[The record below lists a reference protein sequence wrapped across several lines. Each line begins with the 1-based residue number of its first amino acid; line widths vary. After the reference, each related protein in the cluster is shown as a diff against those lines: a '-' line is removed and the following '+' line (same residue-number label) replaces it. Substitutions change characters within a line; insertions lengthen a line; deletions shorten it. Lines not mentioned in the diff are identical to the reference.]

1 MTFWQFAFKNVS
13 RNSKAY
19 FAHFVSSA
27 FSIMVFFSFTVYTYH
42 PRLQSVQSFQERDP
56 LMNLASTAQF
66 VIVMFSF
73 FFLLYS
79 VGTFLN
85 VRKQQFGVLTILGI
99 SQRQLK
105 KLLFTENMII
115 GILSIFIGIQGGL
128 VFSNFFLLVTSKLTG
143 AKGLFLYWPTEA
155 IIVTTKAIIV
165 TTVTFIILFLI
176 VSTFTP
182 MFIRTRKTTQLIK
195 ATKKGKKEKKPSILI
210 SIFALTCLGLCYY
223 IAGYPQGY
231 VTEENVQN
239 GSVVF
244 IMLSIL
250 PLVVVGTY
258 LFFSQTFLLFIYILK
273 KRRKFYL
280 KQINMLWISDL
291 VARTR
296 SNINVLFIVSMLSA
310 LAFTIIIGLFAVN
323 NNTKA
328 SVLERYPIPFTYTSE
343 GDNTFEQKHI
353 TTIETELTNANFQY
367 KKYKFTVLKDTAL
380 KESISIMKM
389 SDYNALAKQLNRPE
403 ITLDSTQ
410 VYSISRYSPELLN
423 LVSNPFAKQH
433 TITLGSNKK
442 EFHIKG
448 FINKGIEPSFALP
461 YLIVMQDNVIE
472 NMIPHI
478 ETITVYNYFVENWE
492 NAIVPTKNILK
503 SLDHDA
509 NNLYEAHKDEEDFI
523 KPFYIHTATDELIYG
538 KGNAIAQ
545 FFIWAFLGFI
555 FFIGAAS
562 VLYFRMYND
571 LTTERQKYI
580 TITKL
585 GLTESEMF
593 RSATI
598 QLGILFFVPYIVAGI
613 HTIFAIQ
620 FLQAMFSFSL
630 RKELL
635 IVLTLFGIIEIIFFF
650 LIRSLY
656 INKLSQHVKI

>member
-19 FAHFVSSA
+19 FAYFVSSA
-27 FSIMVFFSFTVYTYH
+27 FSIMVFFSFTVYAYH

-56 LMNLASTAQF
+56 LMNLASTAQL

-79 VGTFLN
+79 IGTFLN
-85 VRKQQFGVLTILGI
+85 VRKQQFGILTILGI

-105 KLLFTENMII
+105 RLLFTENMII

-128 VFSNFFLLVTSKLTG
+128 VFSNFFLLVTSKLTS
-143 AKGLFLYWPTEA
+143 AKGLYLYWPTE
-155 IIVTTKAIIV
+155 AIIV

-182 MFIRTRKTTQLIK
+182 MFIRTRKTAHLIK
-195 ATKKGKKEKKPSILI
+195 GNKKMPAEKRPSILI
-210 SIFALTCLGLCYY
+210 SLFALICLGLCYY

-231 VTEENVQN
+231 VTEKNVQN
-239 GSVVF
+239 GSVFF

-250 PLVVVGTY
+250 PLVIVGTY

-291 VARTR
+291 VSRTR

-310 LAFTIIIGLFAVN
+310 LAFTIIIGLFAAN

-328 SVLERYPIPFTYTSE
+328 SVLERYPVPFTYTSE
-343 GDNTFEQKHI
+343 GDNSLEQKHI
-353 TTIETELTNANFQY
+353 STIETELTTNNFLY
-367 KKYKFTVLKDTAL
+367 KKYKFTVLKDTAS
-380 KESISIMKM
+380 KEDIMLMKV
-389 SDYNALAKQLNRPE
+389 SDYNAIAKQLKRPE
-403 ITLDSTQ
+403 ITIDSTE
-410 VYSISRYSPELLN
+410 VYIISRHSPELLD
-423 LVSNPFAKQH
+423 LVSNPFAKQN

-448 FINKGIEPSFALP
+448 FINKGIEPSFAFPHLA
-461 YLIVMQDNVIE
+461 VVQDYVFD

-478 ETITVYNYFVENWE
+478 ETTVIYNYFVENWE
-492 NAIVPTKNILK
+492 NAIVPTKNMLRVI
-503 SLDHDA
+503 SGDA
-509 NNLYEAHKDEEDFI
+509 REFYEKHTEE
-523 KPFYIHTATDELIYG
+523 KAQVPFFIHTATDELIYG
-538 KGNAIAQ
+538 KGNAVAQ

-598 QLGILFFVPYIVAGI
+598 QLGILFFVPYIVAGV
-613 HTIFAIQ
+613 HTLFAVK
-620 FLQAMFSFSL
+620 FLQSMFSFSL
-630 RKELL
+630 LKETC
-635 IVLTLFGIIEIIFFF
+635 IVLTFFGIIEIIFFF

-656 INKLSQHVKI
+656 INKLSQHIKI

>member
-19 FAHFVSSA
+19 FAYFVSSA
-27 FSIMVFFSFTVYTYH
+27 FSIMVFFSFTVYAFH
-42 PRLQSVQSFQERDP
+42 PRLQSVQGFQERDP
-56 LMNLASTAQF
+56 LMNSASTAQF
-66 VIVMFSF
+66 IIVLFSF

-79 VGTFLN
+79 VGSFLN
-85 VRKQQFGVLTILGI
+85 VRKQQFGILTILGI

-105 KLLFTENMII
+105 RLLFTENMMI

-143 AKGLFLYWPTEA
+143 AKGLYLYWPTE
-155 IIVTTKAIIV
+155 AIIV

-182 MFIRTRKTTQLIK
+182 MFIRTRKTAKLIK
-195 ATKKGKKEKKPSILI
+195 GNKKMKAEKRPSILI
-210 SIFALTCLGLCYY
+210 SLFALICLGLCYY

-231 VTEENVQN
+231 VTDKNAQN
-239 GSVVF
+239 GSVFF
-244 IMLSIL
+244 IILSIL

-291 VARTR
+291 VSRTR

-310 LAFTIIIGLFAVN
+310 LAFTIIIGLFAAN
-323 NNTKA
+323 NNTTA
-328 SVLERYPIPFTYTSE
+328 SVLERYPVPFTYTSE
-343 GDNTFEQKHI
+343 GDNSLEQKHI
-353 TTIETELTNANFQY
+353 TTIETELTNNNFQY
-367 KKYKFTVLKDTAL
+367 RKYKFTVVKDTAS
-380 KESISIMKM
+380 KEDIMLMKM
-389 SDYNALAKQLNRPE
+389 SDYNAIAKQLKRPE

-410 VYSISRYSPELLN
+410 VYIISRHSPELLN
-423 LVSNPFAKQH
+423 LVSNPFAKH
-433 TITLGSNKK
+433 NTITLGSNKK

-448 FINKGIEPSFALP
+448 FINKGIEPSFAFPHLA
-461 YLIVMQDNVIE
+461 VVQDYVFD

-478 ETITVYNYFVENWE
+478 ETTVIYNYFVENWE
-492 NAIVPTKNILK
+492 NAIVPTKNMLRVI
-503 SLDHDA
+503 SGDA
-509 NNLYEAHKDEEDFI
+509 RKFYEKHTEENAQVPFFI
-523 KPFYIHTATDELIYG
+523 YTATDELIYG
-538 KGNAIAQ
+538 KGNAVAQ

-613 HTIFAIQ
+613 HTIFAIK
-620 FLQAMFSFSL
+620 FLQSMFSFSL
-630 RKELL
+630 LKETL

-656 INKLSQHVKI
+656 INKLSQHIKI

>member
-1 MTFWQFAFKNVS
+1 MTFWQFAFRNVS

-19 FAHFVSSA
+19 FAYFVSSA
-27 FSIMVFFSFTVYTYH
+27 FSIMVFFSFTVYAYH
-42 PRLQSVQSFQERDP
+42 PRLQSGQSFQERDP
-56 LMNLASTAQF
+56 LMNLASTAQL

-79 VGTFLN
+79 IGTFLN
-85 VRKQQFGVLTILGI
+85 VRKQQFGILTILGI

-105 KLLFTENMII
+105 RLLFTENMII

-128 VFSNFFLLVTSKLTG
+128 VFSNFFLLVTSKLTS
-143 AKGLFLYWPTEA
+143 AKGLYLYWPTE
-155 IIVTTKAIIV
+155 AIIV

-182 MFIRTRKTTQLIK
+182 MFIRTRKTAHLI
-195 ATKKGKKEKKPSILI
+195 KGKKKMPAEKRPSILI
-210 SIFALTCLGLCYY
+210 SLFALICLGLCYY
-223 IAGYPQGY
+223 IAGYPRGY
-231 VTEENVQN
+231 VTEKNVQN
-239 GSVVF
+239 GSVFF

-258 LFFSQTFLLFIYILK
+258 FFFSQTFLLFIYILK

-310 LAFTIIIGLFAVN
+310 LAFTIIIGLFAAN

-328 SVLERYPIPFTYTSE
+328 SVLERYPVPFTYTSE
-343 GDNTFEQKHI
+343 GDNSLEQKHI
-353 TTIETELTNANFQY
+353 TTIETELTNSNFQY
-367 KKYKFTVLKDTAL
+367 RKYKFTVLKDTAS
-380 KESISIMKM
+380 KEDIMLMKM
-389 SDYNALAKQLNRPE
+389 SDYNAIAKQLKRLE

-410 VYSISRYSPELLN
+410 VYIISRHSPELLD
-423 LVSNPFAKQH
+423 LVSNPFAKQN

-448 FINKGIEPSFALP
+448 FINKGIEPSFAFPNL
-461 YLIVMQDNVIE
+461 VVVQDYVFD

-478 ETITVYNYFVENWE
+478 ETTVIYNYFVENWE
-492 NAIVPTKNILK
+492 NAIVPTKNMLRVI
-503 SLDHDA
+503 SDDA
-509 NNLYEAHKDEEDFI
+509 RAFYEKHTEERARI
-523 KPFYIHTATDELIYG
+523 PFFIHTATDELIHS
-538 KGNAIAQ
+538 KENAVAQ

-598 QLGILFFVPYIVAGI
+598 QLGILFFVPYIVAGV
-613 HTIFAIQ
+613 HTLFAVK
-620 FLQAMFSFSL
+620 FLQSMFSFSL
-630 RKELL
+630 LKELL
-635 IVLTLFGIIEIIFFF
+635 IILTFFGIIEIIFFF

-656 INKLSQHVKI
+656 INKLSQHIKI

>member
-19 FAHFVSSA
+19 FAYFVSSA
-27 FSIMVFFSFTVYTYH
+27 FSIMVFFSFTVYAYH

-56 LMNLASTAQF
+56 LTNLASTAQL

-79 VGTFLN
+79 IGTFLN
-85 VRKQQFGVLTILGI
+85 VRKQQFGILTILGI

-105 KLLFTENMII
+105 RLLFTENMII

-128 VFSNFFLLVTSKLTG
+128 VFSNFFLLVTSKLTSS
-143 AKGLFLYWPTEA
+143 KGLYLYWPTE
-155 IIVTTKAIIV
+155 AIIV

-182 MFIRTRKTTQLIK
+182 MFIRTRKTIRLIK
-195 ATKKGKKEKKPSILI
+195 VNKKETEEKRPSIII
-210 SIFALTCLGLCYY
+210 SLFALICLGLCYY

-231 VTEENVQN
+231 VTEKNVQN
-239 GSVVF
+239 GSVSF
-244 IMLSIL
+244 IILSIL
-250 PLVVVGTY
+250 PLVVIGTY
-258 LFFSQTFLLFIYILK
+258 FFFSQTFLLFIFILK
-273 KRRKFYL
+273 KRRKFYM

-310 LAFTIIIGLFAVN
+310 LAFTIIIGLFAHN
-323 NNTKA
+323 NNTRA
-328 SVLERYPIPFTYTSE
+328 AVLEQYPVPFTYTSE
-343 GDNTFEQKHI
+343 GANPLEQKHI
-353 TTIETELTNANFQY
+353 TTIENELTSANFEY
-367 KKYKFTVLKDTAL
+367 KKYKFTVLKDTAS
-380 KESISIMKM
+380 KEDVLLMKM
-389 SDYNALAKQLNRPE
+389 SDYNTIAKQLKRPE

-410 VYSISRYSPELLN
+410 VYVIARHSPELLN
-423 LVSNPFAKQH
+423 LVSNPFAKKD
-433 TITLGSNKK
+433 TITIGSNKK

-448 FINKGIEPSFALP
+448 FINKGIEPSFAFP
-461 YLIVMQDNVIE
+461 HLIVVQDYVFDD
-472 NMIPHI
+472 MIPHI
-478 ETITVYNYFVENWE
+478 ETTVIYNYFVENWE
-492 NAIVPTKNILK
+492 NAIVPTKNILRTI
-503 SLDHDA
+503 SDDA
-509 NNLYEAHKDEEDFI
+509 REFYEKRKEE
-523 KPFYIHTATDELIYG
+523 KARAPFYIYTATDELVHG
-538 KGNAIAQ
+538 KENAVAQ

-571 LTTERQKYI
+571 LTNEKQKYI

-598 QLGILFFVPYIVAGI
+598 QLGILFFVPYIVAGV
-613 HTIFAIQ
+613 HTLFAVK
-620 FLQAMFSFSL
+620 FLQSMFAFSL
-630 RKELL
+630 LKELL
-635 IVLTLFGIIEIIFFF
+635 IVLTFFGIIEIIFFF

-656 INKLSQHVKI
+656 INKLSQHIKV

>member
-19 FAHFVSSA
+19 FAYFVSSA
-27 FSIMVFFSFTVYTYH
+27 FSIMVFFSFTVYAYH

-56 LMNLASTAQF
+56 LMNLASTAQL

-79 VGTFLN
+79 IGTFLN
-85 VRKQQFGVLTILGI
+85 VRKQQFGILTILGI

-105 KLLFTENMII
+105 RLLFTENMII

-128 VFSNFFLLVTSKLTG
+128 VFSNFFLLVTSKLTS
-143 AKGLFLYWPTEA
+143 AKGLYLYWPTE
-155 IIVTTKAIIV
+155 AIIV

-182 MFIRTRKTTQLIK
+182 MFIRTRKTAHLIK
-195 ATKKGKKEKKPSILI
+195 GNKKMPAEKRPSILI
-210 SIFALTCLGLCYY
+210 SLFALICLGLCYY

-231 VTEENVQN
+231 VTEKNVQN
-239 GSVVF
+239 GSVFF

-250 PLVVVGTY
+250 PLVIVGTY

-291 VARTR
+291 VSRTR

-310 LAFTIIIGLFAVN
+310 LAFTIIIGLFAAN

-328 SVLERYPIPFTYTSE
+328 SVLERYPVPFTYTSE
-343 GDNTFEQKHI
+343 GDNSLEQKHI
-353 TTIETELTNANFQY
+353 STIETELTTNNFLY
-367 KKYKFTVLKDTAL
+367 KKYKFTVLKDTAS
-380 KESISIMKM
+380 KEDIMLMKM
-389 SDYNALAKQLNRPE
+389 SDYNAIAKQLKRSE
-403 ITLDSTQ
+403 ITIDSTE
-410 VYSISRYSPELLN
+410 VYIISRHSPELLD
-423 LVSNPFAKQH
+423 LVSNPFAKQN

-448 FINKGIEPSFALP
+448 FINKGIEPSFAFPHLA
-461 YLIVMQDNVIE
+461 VVQDYVFD

-478 ETITVYNYFVENWE
+478 ETTVIYNYFVENWE
-492 NAIVPTKNILK
+492 NAIVPTKNMLRVI
-503 SLDHDA
+503 SGDA
-509 NNLYEAHKDEEDFI
+509 REFYEKHTEE
-523 KPFYIHTATDELIYG
+523 KAQVPFFIHTATDELIYG
-538 KGNAIAQ
+538 KGNAVAQ

-598 QLGILFFVPYIVAGI
+598 QLGILFFVPYIVAGV
-613 HTIFAIQ
+613 HTLFAVK
-620 FLQAMFSFSL
+620 FLQSMFSFSL
-630 RKELL
+630 LKETC
-635 IVLTLFGIIEIIFFF
+635 IVLTFFGIIEIIFFF

-656 INKLSQHVKI
+656 INKLSQHIKI

>member
-19 FAHFVSSA
+19 FAYFVSSA
-27 FSIMVFFSFTVYTYH
+27 FSIMVFFSFTVYAYH

-56 LMNLASTAQF
+56 LMNLASTAQL

-79 VGTFLN
+79 IGTFLN
-85 VRKQQFGVLTILGI
+85 VRKQQFGILTILGI

-105 KLLFTENMII
+105 RLLFTENMII

-128 VFSNFFLLVTSKLTG
+128 VFSNFFLLVTSKLTS
-143 AKGLFLYWPTEA
+143 AKGLYLYWPTE
-155 IIVTTKAIIV
+155 AIIV

-182 MFIRTRKTTQLIK
+182 MFIRTRKTAHLIK
-195 ATKKGKKEKKPSILI
+195 GNKKMPAEKRPSILI
-210 SIFALTCLGLCYY
+210 SLFALICLGLCYY
-223 IAGYPQGY
+223 IAGYPRGY
-231 VTEENVQN
+231 VTEKNVQN
-239 GSVVF
+239 GSVFF

-250 PLVVVGTY
+250 PLVIVGTY

-291 VARTR
+291 VSRTR

-310 LAFTIIIGLFAVN
+310 LAFTIIIGLFAAN

-328 SVLERYPIPFTYTSE
+328 SVLERYPVPFTYTSE
-343 GDNTFEQKHI
+343 GDNSLEQKHI
-353 TTIETELTNANFQY
+353 STIETELTTNNFLY
-367 KKYKFTVLKDTAL
+367 KKYKFTVLKDTAS
-380 KESISIMKM
+380 KEDIMLMKM
-389 SDYNALAKQLNRPE
+389 SDYNTIAKQLKRPE
-403 ITLDSTQ
+403 ITIDSTE
-410 VYSISRYSPELLN
+410 VYIISRHSPELLD
-423 LVSNPFAKQH
+423 LVSNPFAKQN

-448 FINKGIEPSFALP
+448 FINKGIEPSFAFPHLA
-461 YLIVMQDNVIE
+461 VVQDYVFD

-478 ETITVYNYFVENWE
+478 ETTVIYNYFVENWE
-492 NAIVPTKNILK
+492 NAIVPTKNMLRVI
-503 SLDHDA
+503 SGDA
-509 NNLYEAHKDEEDFI
+509 REFYEKHTEENAQV
-523 KPFYIHTATDELIYG
+523 PFFIHTATDELIYG
-538 KGNAIAQ
+538 KGNAVAQ

-598 QLGILFFVPYIVAGI
+598 QLGILFFVPYIVAGV
-613 HTIFAIQ
+613 HTLFAVK
-620 FLQAMFSFSL
+620 FLQSMFSFSL
-630 RKELL
+630 LKETC
-635 IVLTLFGIIEIIFFF
+635 IVLTFFGIIEIIFFF

-656 INKLSQHVKI
+656 INKLSQHIKI

>member
-19 FAHFVSSA
+19 FAYFVSSA
-27 FSIMVFFSFTVYTYH
+27 FSIMVFFSFTVYAYH
-42 PRLQSVQSFQERDP
+42 PRLQSVQNFQERDP
-56 LMNLASTAQF
+56 LMNLASTAQL

-79 VGTFLN
+79 IGTFLN
-85 VRKQQFGVLTILGI
+85 VRKQQFGILTILGI

-105 KLLFTENMII
+105 RLLFTENMII

-128 VFSNFFLLVTSKLTG
+128 VFSNFFLLVTSKLTS
-143 AKGLFLYWPTEA
+143 AKGLYLYWPTE
-155 IIVTTKAIIV
+155 AIIV

-182 MFIRTRKTTQLIK
+182 MFIRTRKTAHLI
-195 ATKKGKKEKKPSILI
+195 KGKKKIPAEKRPSILI
-210 SIFALTCLGLCYY
+210 SLFALICLGLCYY
-223 IAGYPQGY
+223 IAGYPRGY
-231 VTEENVQN
+231 VTEKNVQN
-239 GSVVF
+239 GSVFF

-310 LAFTIIIGLFAVN
+310 LAFTIIIGLFAAN

-328 SVLERYPIPFTYTSE
+328 SVLERYPVPFTYTSE
-343 GDNTFEQKHI
+343 GDNSLEQKHI
-353 TTIETELTNANFQY
+353 STIETELTTSNFQY
-367 KKYKFTVLKDTAL
+367 KKYKFTVLKDTAS
-380 KESISIMKM
+380 KEDIMLMKM
-389 SDYNALAKQLNRPE
+389 SDYNAIAKQLKRPE
-403 ITLDSTQ
+403 ITIDSTE
-410 VYSISRYSPELLN
+410 VYIISRHSPELLD
-423 LVSNPFAKQH
+423 LVSNPFAKQN

-448 FINKGIEPSFALP
+448 FINKGIEPSFAFPHLA
-461 YLIVMQDNVIE
+461 VVQDYVFD

-478 ETITVYNYFVENWE
+478 ETTVIYNYFVENWE
-492 NAIVPTKNILK
+492 NAIVPTRNMLRVI
-503 SLDHDA
+503 SGDA
-509 NNLYEAHKDEEDFI
+509 REFYKKHTEENAQV
-523 KPFYIHTATDELIYG
+523 PFFIHTATDELIYG
-538 KGNAIAQ
+538 KGNAVAQ

-585 GLTESEMF
+585 GLTELEMF

-598 QLGILFFVPYIVAGI
+598 QLGILFFVPYIVAGV
-613 HTIFAIQ
+613 HTLFAVK
-620 FLQAMFSFSL
+620 FLQSMFSFSL
-630 RKELL
+630 LKETC
-635 IVLTLFGIIEIIFFF
+635 IVLTFFGIIEIIFFF

-656 INKLSQHVKI
+656 INKLSQHIKI

>member
-19 FAHFVSSA
+19 FAYFVSSA
-27 FSIMVFFSFTVYTYH
+27 FSIMVFFSFTVYAYH
-42 PRLQSVQSFQERDP
+42 PRLQNVQNFQERDP
-56 LMNLASTAQF
+56 LMNLASTAQL

-79 VGTFLN
+79 IGTFLN
-85 VRKQQFGVLTILGI
+85 VRKQQFGILTILGI

-105 KLLFTENMII
+105 RLLFTENMII

-128 VFSNFFLLVTSKLTG
+128 VFSNFFLLVTSKLTS
-143 AKGLFLYWPTEA
+143 AKGLYLYWPTE
-155 IIVTTKAIIV
+155 AIIV

-182 MFIRTRKTTQLIK
+182 MFIRTRKTVHLIK
-195 ATKKGKKEKKPSILI
+195 GNKKVTAEKRPSILI
-210 SIFALTCLGLCYY
+210 SLFALICLGLCYY

-239 GSVVF
+239 GSVFF
-244 IMLSIL
+244 IILSIL

-310 LAFTIIIGLFAVN
+310 LAFTIIIGLFAAN
-323 NNTKA
+323 NSTKA
-328 SVLERYPIPFTYTSE
+328 SILERYPIPFTYTSE
-343 GDNTFEQKHI
+343 GENPLEQKHI
-353 TTIETELTNANFQY
+353 NTIETELTNANFQY
-367 KKYKFTVLKDTAL
+367 AKYKFTVVKDTAL
-380 KESISIMKM
+380 KESIVIMKM
-389 SDYNALAKQLNRPE
+389 SDYNAIAKQLNRPTV
-403 ITLDSTQ
+403 TLDSTE
-410 VYSISRYSPELLN
+410 VYIISRYAPELLN
-423 LVSNPFAKQH
+423 LVSNPFAKQN

-461 YLIVMQDNVIE
+461 HLIVMQDNAIE
-472 NMIPHI
+472 NMVPHI
-478 ETITVYNYFVENWE
+478 ETITIYNYFVENWE
-492 NAIVPTKNILK
+492 NAIIPTKNILNI
-503 SLDHDA
+503 LDQDA
-509 NNLYEAHKDEEDFI
+509 NNLYEAHKGEEGFL
-523 KPFYIHTATDELIYG
+523 KPFYIHTATDELIHN
-538 KGNAIAQ
+538 KESAVAH

-598 QLGILFFVPYIVAGI
+598 QLGILFFVPYIVAGV
-613 HTIFAIQ
+613 HTLFAVK
-620 FLQAMFSFSL
+620 FLQSMFAFPL
-630 RKELL
+630 LKELL
-635 IVLTLFGIIEIIFFF
+635 IILTFFGIIEIIFFF

-656 INKLSQHVKI
+656 INKLSQHIKV

>member
-19 FAHFVSSA
+19 FAYFVSSA
-27 FSIMVFFSFTVYTYH
+27 FSIMVFFSFTVYAYH
-42 PRLQSVQSFQERDP
+42 PRLQIMNKLQEQDP
-56 LMNLASTAQF
+56 LMNLAGMAQF
-66 VIVMFSF
+66 VIVLFSF

-79 VGTFLN
+79 IGTFLN
-85 VRKQQFGVLTILGI
+85 VRKQQFGVLTVLGI
-99 SQRQLK
+99 SHKQLK
-105 KLLFTENMII
+105 RLLFTENMII
-115 GILSIFIGIQGGL
+115 GMLAIFAGIQGGL
-128 VFSNFFLLVTSKLTG
+128 VFSNFFLLVTSKLTN
-143 AKGLFLYWPTEA
+143 AKGLYLYWPTEA
-155 IIVTTKAIIV
+155 IIVTTI
-165 TTVTFIILFLI
+165 TFIILFFI

-195 ATKKGKKEKKPSILI
+195 GTKKGDKEKKPSILI
-210 SIFALTCLGLCYY
+210 SIFALICLTLCYY

-231 VTEENVQN
+231 ITEKNAQN
-239 GSVVF
+239 GSVFF

-258 LFFSQTFLLFIYILK
+258 LFFSQTFLLFIFILK
-273 KRRKFYL
+273 RRRKFYM

-291 VARTR
+291 TSRTR

-310 LAFTIIIGLFAVN
+310 LAFTIIIGLFAAN

-328 SVLERYPIPFTYTSE
+328 AIVERYPFPFTYISE
-343 GDNTFEQKHI
+343 GESTLEQKHI
-353 TTIETELTNANFQY
+353 ATIEMELTNANFQY
-367 KKYKFTVLKDTAL
+367 NKYKSTVLKDTAL
-380 KESISIMKM
+380 KEDVALMKM
-389 SDYNALAKQLNRPE
+389 SDYNILAKQLKRPK

-410 VYSISRYSPELLN
+410 VYIISRYSPKLLN
-423 LVSNPFAKQH
+423 LVSNPFAKQN

-461 YLIVMQDNVIE
+461 HLIVMQDNAIE

-478 ETITVYNYFVENWE
+478 ETITIYNYFVESWE
-492 NAIVPTKNILK
+492 NTIIPTKNMSRTI
-503 SLDHDA
+503 SDDA
-509 NNLYEAHKDEEDFI
+509 RNFQEKHKVEPI
-523 KPFYIHTATDELIYG
+523 RVPFSIYTAADDLHYS
-538 KGNAIAQ
+538 KGNSIAT

-571 LTTERQKYI
+571 LTTEKQKYI

-598 QLGILFFVPYIVAGI
+598 QLGILFFVPYIVAGV
-613 HTIFAIQ
+613 HTLFAVK
-620 FLQAMFSFSL
+620 FLQSMFSFSL
-630 RKELL
+630 LKETF
-635 IVLTLFGIIEIIFFF
+635 IVLTFFGIIEIIFFF

-656 INKLSQHVKI
+656 INKLSQHIKI

>member
-13 RNSKAY
+13 RNSRAY
-19 FAHFVSSA
+19 FAYFISSA
-27 FSIMVFFSFTVYTYH
+27 FSIMVFFSFAVYTYH
-42 PRLQSVQSFQERDP
+42 PRLQNTQSYQERDP

-66 VIVMFSF
+66 IIVMFSF

-79 VGTFLN
+79 LGTFLN
-85 VRKQQFGVLTILGI
+85 VRKQQFGVLTVLGI
-99 SQRQLK
+99 SKKQLK
-105 KLLFTENMII
+105 RLLFTENMII
-115 GILSIFIGIQGGL
+115 GILAIFVGIQGGL

-143 AKGLFLYWPTEA
+143 AKGLYLYWPTQ
-155 IIVTTKAIIV
+155 AIIV
-165 TTVTFIILFLI
+165 TTVIFIILFFI

-182 MFIRTRKTTQLIK
+182 MFIRTRKTTRLIK
-195 ATKKGKKEKKPSILI
+195 DNTKIKKEKRPSILI
-210 SIFALTCLGLCYY
+210 SLFALTCLALCYY

-231 VTEENVQN
+231 VTEENVLN
-239 GSVVF
+239 GSVFF

-258 LFFSQTFLLFIYILK
+258 LFFSQTFLLFIFILK
-273 KRRKFYL
+273 KRRKFYM

-310 LAFTIIIGLFAVN
+310 LAFTIIIGLFAAN
-323 NNTKA
+323 NSTKA
-328 SVLERYPIPFTYTSE
+328 SVLERYPIPFTYKLE
-343 GDNTFEQKHI
+343 GDHSLEQKHI
-353 TTIETELTNANFQY
+353 TTIENELTNANFQY
-367 KKYKFTVLKDTAL
+367 KKYKFTVLKDMAV
-380 KESISIMKM
+380 EEEIAIMKM
-389 SDYNALAKQLNRPE
+389 SDYNEIAKQLNRPTV
-403 ITLDSTQ
+403 TLNPEE
-410 VYSISRYSPELLN
+410 VYIISRHSPELLN
-423 LVSNPFAKQH
+423 LVSNPFAKQN
-433 TITLGSNKK
+433 TITLESNKK
-442 EFHIKG
+442 EFYIKG
-448 FINKGIEPSFALP
+448 FINKGIAPPFALP
-461 YLIVMQDNVIE
+461 NLIVMQDDVID

-478 ETITVYNYFVENWE
+478 ETITIYNFFVEDWE
-492 NAIVPTKNILK
+492 NSIIPTRNILQ
-503 SLDHDA
+503 SIHNDTESF
-509 NNLYEAHKDEEDFI
+509 YEAHKDD
-523 KPFYIHTATDELIYG
+523 KHAPPVPFTIYTATDELIYN
-538 KGNAIAQ
+538 KENAVAQ
-545 FFIWAFLGFI
+545 FFIWTFLGII

-571 LTTERQKYI
+571 LTSEKQKYI

-585 GLTESEMF
+585 GLTETEMF

>member
-19 FAHFVSSA
+19 FAYFVSSA
-27 FSIMVFFSFTVYTYH
+27 FSIMVFFSFTVYAYH

-56 LMNLASTAQF
+56 LMNLASTAQL

-79 VGTFLN
+79 IGTFLN

-99 SQRQLK
+99 SQKQLK
-105 KLLFTENMII
+105 RLLFTENMII

-128 VFSNFFLLVTSKLTG
+128 VFSNFFLLVTSKLTS
-143 AKGLFLYWPTEA
+143 AKGLYLYWPTE
-155 IIVTTKAIIV
+155 AIIV

-195 ATKKGKKEKKPSILI
+195 GSKKEKNEKKPSILI

-231 VTEENVQN
+231 VTEKNVQN
-239 GSVVF
+239 GSVF
-244 IMLSIL
+244 LIMLSIL

-291 VARTR
+291 VSRTR

-310 LAFTIIIGLFAVN
+310 LAFTIIIGLFAAN

-328 SVLERYPIPFTYTSE
+328 SVLERYPVPFTYTSE
-343 GDNTFEQKHI
+343 GDNSLEQKHI
-353 TTIETELTNANFQY
+353 TTIETELTNSNFQY
-367 KKYKFTVLKDTAL
+367 RKYKFTVLKDTAS
-380 KESISIMKM
+380 KEDIMLMKM
-389 SDYNALAKQLNRPE
+389 SDYNAIAKQLRRPE

-410 VYSISRYSPELLN
+410 VYIISRHSPELLD
-423 LVSNPFAKQH
+423 LVSNPFAKQN

-448 FINKGIEPSFALP
+448 FINKGIEPSFAFPHLA
-461 YLIVMQDNVIE
+461 VVQDYVFD

-478 ETITVYNYFVENWE
+478 ETTVIYNYFVENWE
-492 NAIVPTKNILK
+492 NAIVPTKNMLRVI
-503 SLDHDA
+503 SGDA
-509 NNLYEAHKDEEDFI
+509 REFYEKHTEENAQI
-523 KPFYIHTATDELIYG
+523 PFFIHTATDELIYG
-538 KGNAIAQ
+538 KGNAVAQ

-571 LTTERQKYI
+571 LTTEKQKYI

-598 QLGILFFVPYIVAGI
+598 QLGILFFVPYIVAGV
-613 HTIFAIQ
+613 HTLFAVK
-620 FLQAMFSFSL
+620 FLQSMFAFSL
-630 RKELL
+630 LKELL
-635 IVLTLFGIIEIIFFF
+635 IVLTFFGIIEIIFFF

-656 INKLSQHVKI
+656 INKLSQHIKM

>member
-19 FAHFVSSA
+19 FAYFVSSA
-27 FSIMVFFSFTVYTYH
+27 FSIMVFFSFTVYAFH
-42 PRLQSVQSFQERDP
+42 PRLQSVQGFQERDP
-56 LMNLASTAQF
+56 LMNSASTAQF
-66 VIVMFSF
+66 IIVLFSF

-79 VGTFLN
+79 VGSFFN
-85 VRKQQFGVLTILGI
+85 VRKQQFGILTILGI

-105 KLLFTENMII
+105 KLLFTENMMI

-143 AKGLFLYWPTEA
+143 AKGLYLYWPTE
-155 IIVTTKAIIV
+155 AIIV

-182 MFIRTRKTTQLIK
+182 MFIRTRKTAKLIK
-195 ATKKGKKEKKPSILI
+195 GNKKMKAEKRPSILI
-210 SIFALTCLGLCYY
+210 SLFALICLGLCYY

-231 VTEENVQN
+231 VTDKNAQN
-239 GSVVF
+239 GSVFF
-244 IMLSIL
+244 IILSIL

-291 VARTR
+291 VSRTR

-310 LAFTIIIGLFAVN
+310 LAFTIIIGLFAAN
-323 NNTKA
+323 NNTTA
-328 SVLERYPIPFTYTSE
+328 SVLERYPVPFTYTSE
-343 GDNTFEQKHI
+343 GDNSLEQKHI
-353 TTIETELTNANFQY
+353 TTIETELTNNNFQY
-367 KKYKFTVLKDTAL
+367 RKYKFTVVKDTAS
-380 KESISIMKM
+380 KEDIMLMKM
-389 SDYNALAKQLNRPE
+389 SDYNAIAKQLKRPE

-410 VYSISRYSPELLN
+410 VYIISRHSPELLN
-423 LVSNPFAKQH
+423 LVSNPFAKH
-433 TITLGSNKK
+433 NTITLGSNKK

-448 FINKGIEPSFALP
+448 FINKGIEPSFAFPHLA
-461 YLIVMQDNVIE
+461 VVQDYVFD

-478 ETITVYNYFVENWE
+478 ETTVIYNYFVENWE
-492 NAIVPTKNILK
+492 NAIVPTKNMLRVI
-503 SLDHDA
+503 SGDA
-509 NNLYEAHKDEEDFI
+509 RKFYEKHTEENAQVPFFI
-523 KPFYIHTATDELIYG
+523 YTATDELIYG
-538 KGNAIAQ
+538 KGNAVAQ

-613 HTIFAIQ
+613 HTIFAIK
-620 FLQAMFSFSL
+620 FLQSMFSFSL
-630 RKELL
+630 LKETL

-656 INKLSQHVKI
+656 INKLSQHIKI

>member
-19 FAHFVSSA
+19 FAYFVSSA
-27 FSIMVFFSFTVYTYH
+27 FSIMVFFSFTVYAYH
-42 PRLQSVQSFQERDP
+42 PRLQSIQSFQERDP
-56 LMNLASTAQF
+56 LMNLASTAQL

-79 VGTFLN
+79 IGTFLN
-85 VRKQQFGVLTILGI
+85 VRKQQFGILTILGI

-105 KLLFTENMII
+105 RLLFTENMII

-128 VFSNFFLLVTSKLTG
+128 VFSNFFLLVTSKLTS
-143 AKGLFLYWPTEA
+143 AKGLYLYWPTE
-155 IIVTTKAIIV
+155 AIIV

-182 MFIRTRKTTQLIK
+182 MFIRTRKTAHLIK
-195 ATKKGKKEKKPSILI
+195 GNKKMPAEKRPSILI
-210 SIFALTCLGLCYY
+210 SLFALICLGLCYY
-223 IAGYPQGY
+223 IAGYPRGY
-231 VTEENVQN
+231 VTEKNVQN
-239 GSVVF
+239 GSVFF

-250 PLVVVGTY
+250 PLVIVGTY

-291 VARTR
+291 VSRTR

-310 LAFTIIIGLFAVN
+310 LAFTIIIGLFAAN

-328 SVLERYPIPFTYTSE
+328 SVLERYPVPFTYTSE
-343 GDNTFEQKHI
+343 GDNSLEQKHI
-353 TTIETELTNANFQY
+353 STIETELTTNNFLY
-367 KKYKFTVLKDTAL
+367 KKYKFTVLKDTAS
-380 KESISIMKM
+380 KEDIMLMKM
-389 SDYNALAKQLNRPE
+389 SDYNAIAKQLKRPE
-403 ITLDSTQ
+403 ITIDSTE
-410 VYSISRYSPELLN
+410 VYIISRHSPKLLD
-423 LVSNPFAKQH
+423 LVSNPFAKQN

-448 FINKGIEPSFALP
+448 FINKGIEPSFAFPHLA
-461 YLIVMQDNVIE
+461 VVQDYVFD

-478 ETITVYNYFVENWE
+478 ETTVIYNYFVENWE
-492 NAIVPTKNILK
+492 NAIVPTKNMLRVI
-503 SLDHDA
+503 SGDA
-509 NNLYEAHKDEEDFI
+509 REFYEKHTEENAQV
-523 KPFYIHTATDELIYG
+523 PFFIHTATDELIYG
-538 KGNAIAQ
+538 KGNAVAQ

-598 QLGILFFVPYIVAGI
+598 QLGILFFVPYIVAGV
-613 HTIFAIQ
+613 HTLFAVK
-620 FLQAMFSFSL
+620 FLQSMFSFSL
-630 RKELL
+630 LKETC
-635 IVLTLFGIIEIIFFF
+635 IVLTFFGVIEIIFFF

-656 INKLSQHVKI
+656 INKLSQHIKI

>member
-19 FAHFVSSA
+19 FAYFVSSA
-27 FSIMVFFSFTVYTYH
+27 FSIMVFFSFTVYAYH
-42 PRLQSVQSFQERDP
+42 PRLQIMNKLQEQDP
-56 LMNLASTAQF
+56 LMNLAGMAQF
-66 VIVMFSF
+66 VIVLFSF

-79 VGTFLN
+79 IGTFLN
-85 VRKQQFGVLTILGI
+85 VRKQQFGILTVLGI
-99 SQRQLK
+99 SQKQLK
-105 KLLFTENMII
+105 RLLFTENMII
-115 GILSIFIGIQGGL
+115 GILAIFVGIQGGL
-128 VFSNFFLLVTSKLTG
+128 VFSNFFLLVTSKLTS
-143 AKGLFLYWPTEA
+143 AKGLYLYWPTE
-155 IIVTTKAIIV
+155 AIIV
-165 TTVTFIILFLI
+165 TTVTFIILFFI

-195 ATKKGKKEKKPSILI
+195 GTKKGDKEKKPSILI
-210 SIFALTCLGLCYY
+210 SIFALICLAVCYY

-231 VTEENVQN
+231 ITEKNVQN
-239 GSVVF
+239 GSVLF

-258 LFFSQTFLLFIYILK
+258 LFFSQTFLLFILILK
-273 KRRKFYL
+273 RRRKFYM

-291 VARTR
+291 TSRTR

-310 LAFTIIIGLFAVN
+310 LAFTIIIGLFAAN

-328 SVLERYPIPFTYTSE
+328 SVLERYPVPFTYTSE
-343 GDNTFEQKHI
+343 GDNYLEQKHI
-353 TTIETELTNANFQY
+353 ITIETELTNSNFDY
-367 KKYKFTVLKDTAL
+367 KKYKFTVLKDTAS
-380 KESISIMKM
+380 KEDIMLMKM
-389 SDYNALAKQLNRPE
+389 SDYNAIAKQLKRPE

-410 VYSISRYSPELLN
+410 VYIISRYSPELLN
-423 LVSNPFAKQH
+423 LVSNPFAKQN

-448 FINKGIEPSFALP
+448 FINKGIEPSFAFPHL
-461 YLIVMQDNVIE
+461 VVVQDYVFN

-478 ETITVYNYFVENWE
+478 ETTIIYNYFVENWE
-492 NAIVPTKNILK
+492 NAIVPTKNILRTI
-503 SLDHDA
+503 SDDA
-509 NNLYEAHKDEEDFI
+509 SDFFKKTKEEHAQI
-523 KPFYIHTATDELIYG
+523 PFHIYTATDELIYG
-538 KGNAIAQ
+538 KRNSIAT
-545 FFIWAFLGFI
+545 FFIWTFLGFI

-598 QLGILFFVPYIVAGI
+598 QLGILFFVPYIVAGV
-613 HTIFAIQ
+613 HTLFAVK
-620 FLQAMFSFSL
+620 FLQSMFSFSL
-630 RKELL
+630 LKETC
-635 IVLTLFGIIEIIFFF
+635 IVLTFFGIIEIIFFF

-656 INKLSQHVKI
+656 INKLSQHIKI

>member
-19 FAHFVSSA
+19 FAYFVSSA
-27 FSIMVFFSFTVYTYH
+27 FSIMVFFSFTVYAYH

-56 LMNLASTAQF
+56 LMNLASTAQL

-79 VGTFLN
+79 IGTFLN
-85 VRKQQFGVLTILGI
+85 VRKQQFGILTILGI

-105 KLLFTENMII
+105 RLLFTENMMI

-128 VFSNFFLLVTSKLTG
+128 VFSNFFLLVTSKLTS
-143 AKGLFLYWPTEA
+143 AKGLYLYWPTE
-155 IIVTTKAIIV
+155 AIIV

-182 MFIRTRKTTQLIK
+182 MFIRTRKTAHLIK
-195 ATKKGKKEKKPSILI
+195 GNKKMPAEKRPSILI
-210 SIFALTCLGLCYY
+210 SLFALICLGLCYY
-223 IAGYPQGY
+223 IAGYPRGY
-231 VTEENVQN
+231 VTEKNVQN
-239 GSVVF
+239 GSVFF

-310 LAFTIIIGLFAVN
+310 LAFTIIIGLFAAN

-328 SVLERYPIPFTYTSE
+328 SVLERYPVPFTYTSE
-343 GDNTFEQKHI
+343 GDNSLEQKHI
-353 TTIETELTNANFQY
+353 STIETELTTSNFQY
-367 KKYKFTVLKDTAL
+367 NKYKFTVLKDTAS
-380 KESISIMKM
+380 KEDIMLMKM
-389 SDYNALAKQLNRPE
+389 SDYNAIAQQLKRPE
-403 ITLDSTQ
+403 ITIDSTE
-410 VYSISRYSPELLN
+410 VYIISRHSPELLD
-423 LVSNPFAKQH
+423 LVSNPFAKQN

-448 FINKGIEPSFALP
+448 FINKGIEPSFAFPHLA
-461 YLIVMQDNVIE
+461 VVQDYVFD

-478 ETITVYNYFVENWE
+478 ETTVIYNYFVENWE
-492 NAIVPTKNILK
+492 NAIVPTRNMLRVI
-503 SLDHDA
+503 SGDA
-509 NNLYEAHKDEEDFI
+509 RAFYEKHTEENAQV
-523 KPFYIHTATDELIYG
+523 PFFIHTATDELIYG
-538 KGNAIAQ
+538 KGNAVAQ

-571 LTTERQKYI
+571 LTTEKQKYI

-585 GLTESEMF
+585 GLTELEMF

-598 QLGILFFVPYIVAGI
+598 QLGILFFVPYIVAGV
-613 HTIFAIQ
+613 HTLFAVK
-620 FLQAMFSFSL
+620 FLQSMFSFSL
-630 RKELL
+630 LKETC
-635 IVLTLFGIIEIIFFF
+635 IVLTFFGIIEIIFFF

-656 INKLSQHVKI
+656 INKLSQHIKI

>member
-19 FAHFVSSA
+19 FAYFVSSA
-27 FSIMVFFSFTVYTYH
+27 FSIMVFFSFTVYAYH

-56 LMNLASTAQF
+56 LMNLASTAQL

-79 VGTFLN
+79 IGTFLN
-85 VRKQQFGVLTILGI
+85 VRKQQFGILTILGI

-105 KLLFTENMII
+105 RLLFTENMII

-128 VFSNFFLLVTSKLTG
+128 VFSNFFLLVTSKLTS
-143 AKGLFLYWPTEA
+143 AKGLYLYWPTE
-155 IIVTTKAIIV
+155 AIIV

-182 MFIRTRKTTQLIK
+182 MFIRTRKTAHLIK
-195 ATKKGKKEKKPSILI
+195 GNKKMPAEKRPSILI
-210 SIFALTCLGLCYY
+210 SLFALICLGLCYY
-223 IAGYPQGY
+223 IAGYPRGY
-231 VTEENVQN
+231 VTEKNVQN
-239 GSVVF
+239 GSVFF

-250 PLVVVGTY
+250 PLVIVGTY

-291 VARTR
+291 VSRTR

-310 LAFTIIIGLFAVN
+310 LAFTIIIGLFAAN

-328 SVLERYPIPFTYTSE
+328 SVLERYPVPFTYTSE
-343 GDNTFEQKHI
+343 GDNSLEQKHI
-353 TTIETELTNANFQY
+353 STIETELTTNNFLY
-367 KKYKFTVLKDTAL
+367 KKYKFTVLKDTAS
-380 KESISIMKM
+380 KEDIMLMKM
-389 SDYNALAKQLNRPE
+389 SDYNAIAKQLKRPK
-403 ITLDSTQ
+403 ITFDSTE
-410 VYSISRYSPELLN
+410 VYIISRHSPELLD
-423 LVSNPFAKQH
+423 LVSNPFAKQN

-448 FINKGIEPSFALP
+448 FINKGIEPSFAFPHLA
-461 YLIVMQDNVIE
+461 VVQDYVFD

-478 ETITVYNYFVENWE
+478 ETTVIYNYFVENWE
-492 NAIVPTKNILK
+492 NAIVPTKNMLRVI
-503 SLDHDA
+503 SGDA
-509 NNLYEAHKDEEDFI
+509 REFYEKHTEENAQV
-523 KPFYIHTATDELIYG
+523 PFFIHTATDELIYG
-538 KGNAIAQ
+538 KGNAVAQ

-598 QLGILFFVPYIVAGI
+598 QLGILFFVPYIVAGV
-613 HTIFAIQ
+613 HTLFAVK
-620 FLQAMFSFSL
+620 FLQSMFSFSL
-630 RKELL
+630 LKETC
-635 IVLTLFGIIEIIFFF
+635 IVLTFFGIIEIIFFF

-656 INKLSQHVKI
+656 INKLSQHIKI

>member
-19 FAHFVSSA
+19 FAYFVSSA
-27 FSIMVFFSFTVYTYH
+27 FSIMVFFSFTVYAYH
-42 PRLQSVQSFQERDP
+42 PRLQSVQGFQDRDP
-56 LMNLASTAQF
+56 LMNLASTAQL

-79 VGTFLN
+79 IGTFLN
-85 VRKQQFGVLTILGI
+85 VRKQQFGILTILGI

-105 KLLFTENMII
+105 RLLFTENMII

-128 VFSNFFLLVTSKLTG
+128 VFSNFFLLVTSKLTS
-143 AKGLFLYWPTEA
+143 AKGLYLYWPTEA
-155 IIVTTKAIIV
+155 IIVTT
-165 TTVTFIILFLI
+165 VTFITLFLI

-195 ATKKGKKEKKPSILI
+195 GVNKEKSEKKPSILI
-210 SIFALTCLGLCYY
+210 SLFAVICLGLCYY
-223 IAGYPQGY
+223 IAGYPRGY
-231 VTEENVQN
+231 VTEKNVQN
-239 GSVVF
+239 GSVFF

-291 VARTR
+291 VSRTR

-310 LAFTIIIGLFAVN
+310 LAFTIIIGLFAAN

-328 SVLERYPIPFTYTSE
+328 SVLERYPVPFTYTSE
-343 GDNTFEQKHI
+343 GDNSLEQKHI
-353 TTIETELTNANFQY
+353 TTIETELTNSNFPY
-367 KKYKFTVLKDTAL
+367 RKYKFTVLKDTAS
-380 KESISIMKM
+380 KEDIMLMKM
-389 SDYNALAKQLNRPE
+389 SDYNAIAKQLRRPE

-410 VYSISRYSPELLN
+410 VYIISRHSPELLD
-423 LVSNPFAKQH
+423 LVSNPFAKQN

-448 FINKGIEPSFALP
+448 FINKGIEPSFAFPHLA
-461 YLIVMQDNVIE
+461 VVQDYVFD

-478 ETITVYNYFVENWE
+478 ETTVIYNYFVENWE
-492 NAIVPTKNILK
+492 NAIVPTKNMLRVI
-503 SLDHDA
+503 SGDA
-509 NNLYEAHKDEEDFI
+509 RAFYEKHAEENPQI
-523 KPFYIHTATDELIYG
+523 PFFIHTATDELIYG
-538 KGNAIAQ
+538 KGNAVAQ

-571 LTTERQKYI
+571 LTTEKQKYI

-613 HTIFAIQ
+613 HTLFAVK
-620 FLQAMFSFSL
+620 FLQSMFSFSL
-630 RKELL
+630 LKETF
-635 IVLTLFGIIEIIFFF
+635 IVLTFFGIIEIIFFF

-656 INKLSQHVKI
+656 INKLSQHIKM

>member
-19 FAHFVSSA
+19 FAYFVSSA
-27 FSIMVFFSFTVYTYH
+27 FSIMVFFSFTVYAYH

-56 LMNLASTAQF
+56 LMNLASTAQL

-79 VGTFLN
+79 IGTFLN
-85 VRKQQFGVLTILGI
+85 VRKQQFGILTILGI

-105 KLLFTENMII
+105 RLLFTENMII

-128 VFSNFFLLVTSKLTG
+128 VFSNFFLLVTSKLTS
-143 AKGLFLYWPTEA
+143 AKGLYLYWPTE
-155 IIVTTKAIIV
+155 AIIV

-195 ATKKGKKEKKPSILI
+195 GVKKEKSEKKPSILI
-210 SIFALTCLGLCYY
+210 SLFALTCLGLCYY

-231 VTEENVQN
+231 VTEKNSQN
-239 GSVVF
+239 GSVF
-244 IMLSIL
+244 LIMLSIL

-291 VARTR
+291 VSRTR
-296 SNINVLFIVSMLSA
+296 SNIKVLFIVSMLSA
-310 LAFTIIIGLFAVN
+310 LAFTIIIGLFAAN
-323 NNTKA
+323 NHTKA
-328 SVLERYPIPFTYTSE
+328 SILERYPIPFTYTSE
-343 GDNTFEQKHI
+343 GANAFEQKHI

-367 KKYKFTVLKDTAL
+367 NKYKFTVLKDTTS
-380 KESISIMKM
+380 KESIAIMKM
-389 SDYNALAKQLNRPE
+389 SDYNAIAKQLNRPE

-410 VYSISRYSPELLN
+410 VYSISRYSPALLN
-423 LVSNPFAKQH
+423 LVSNPFAKQD
-433 TITLGSNKK
+433 TLTLGSNKK
-442 EFHIKG
+442 EFQIKG
-448 FINKGIEPSFALP
+448 FINKGIAPPFTLP
-461 YLIVMQDNVIE
+461 HLIVMQDEVIE

-492 NAIVPTKNILK
+492 NAIIPTKNILK
-503 SLDHDA
+503 SLDHDSKT
-509 NNLYEAHKDEEDFI
+509 LYETHKDEENFSQ
-523 KPFYIHTATDELIYG
+523 PFHIDTATDELLHS
-538 KGNAIAQ
+538 KENAVAR

-571 LTTERQKYI
+571 LTTEKQKYI

-598 QLGILFFVPYIVAGI
+598 QLGILFFVPYIVAGV
-613 HTIFAIQ
+613 HTLFAVK
-620 FLQAMFSFSL
+620 FLQSMFAFSL
-630 RKELL
+630 LKELL
-635 IVLTLFGIIEIIFFF
+635 IVLTFFGIIEIIFFF

-656 INKLSQHVKI
+656 INKLSQHIKI

>member
-19 FAHFVSSA
+19 FAYFVSSA
-27 FSIMVFFSFTVYTYH
+27 FSIMVFFSFTVYAYH

-56 LMNLASTAQF
+56 LMNLASTAQL

-79 VGTFLN
+79 IGTFLN
-85 VRKQQFGVLTILGI
+85 VRKQQFGILTILGI

-105 KLLFTENMII
+105 RLLFTENMII

-128 VFSNFFLLVTSKLTG
+128 VFSNFFLLVTSKLTS
-143 AKGLFLYWPTEA
+143 AKGLYLYWPTE
-155 IIVTTKAIIV
+155 AIIV

-182 MFIRTRKTTQLIK
+182 MFIRTRKTAHLIK
-195 ATKKGKKEKKPSILI
+195 GNKKMPAEKRPSILI
-210 SIFALTCLGLCYY
+210 SLFALICLGLCYY
-223 IAGYPQGY
+223 IAGYPRGY
-231 VTEENVQN
+231 VTEKNVQN
-239 GSVVF
+239 GSVFF

-250 PLVVVGTY
+250 PLVIVGTY

-291 VARTR
+291 VSRTR

-310 LAFTIIIGLFAVN
+310 LAFTIIIGLFAAN

-328 SVLERYPIPFTYTSE
+328 SVLERYPVPFTYTSE
-343 GDNTFEQKHI
+343 GDNSLEQKHI
-353 TTIETELTNANFQY
+353 STIETELTTNNFLY
-367 KKYKFTVLKDTAL
+367 KKYKFTVLKDTAS
-380 KESISIMKM
+380 KEDIMLMKM
-389 SDYNALAKQLNRPE
+389 SDYNAVAKQLKRPE
-403 ITLDSTQ
+403 ITIDSTE
-410 VYSISRYSPELLN
+410 VYIISRHSPELLD
-423 LVSNPFAKQH
+423 LVSNPFAKQN

-448 FINKGIEPSFALP
+448 FINKGIEPSFAFPHLA
-461 YLIVMQDNVIE
+461 VVQDYVFD

-478 ETITVYNYFVENWE
+478 ETTVIYNYFVENWE
-492 NAIVPTKNILK
+492 NAIVPTKNMLRVI
-503 SLDHDA
+503 SGDA
-509 NNLYEAHKDEEDFI
+509 REFYEKHTEENAQV
-523 KPFYIHTATDELIYG
+523 PFFIHTATDELIYG
-538 KGNAIAQ
+538 KGNAVAQ

-598 QLGILFFVPYIVAGI
+598 QLGILFFVPYIVAGV
-613 HTIFAIQ
+613 HTLFAVK
-620 FLQAMFSFSL
+620 FLQSMFSFSL
-630 RKELL
+630 LKETC
-635 IVLTLFGIIEIIFFF
+635 IVLTFFGIIEIIFFF

-656 INKLSQHVKI
+656 INKLSQHIKI

>member
-19 FAHFVSSA
+19 FAYFVSSA
-27 FSIMVFFSFTVYTYH
+27 FSIMVFFSFTVYAYH
-42 PRLQSVQSFQERDP
+42 PRLQSVQNFQERDP
-56 LMNLASTAQF
+56 LMNLASTAQL

-79 VGTFLN
+79 IGTFLN
-85 VRKQQFGVLTILGI
+85 VRKQQFGILTILGI

-105 KLLFTENMII
+105 RLLFTENMII

-128 VFSNFFLLVTSKLTG
+128 VFSNFFLLVTSKLTS
-143 AKGLFLYWPTEA
+143 AKGLYLYWPTE
-155 IIVTTKAIIV
+155 AIIV

-182 MFIRTRKTTQLIK
+182 MFIRTRKTAHLIK
-195 ATKKGKKEKKPSILI
+195 GNKKIPAEKRPSILI
-210 SIFALTCLGLCYY
+210 SLFALICLGLCYY
-223 IAGYPQGY
+223 IAGYPRGY
-231 VTEENVQN
+231 VTEKNVQN
-239 GSVVF
+239 GSVFF

-310 LAFTIIIGLFAVN
+310 LAFTIIIGLFAAN

-328 SVLERYPIPFTYTSE
+328 SVLERYPVPFTYTSE
-343 GDNTFEQKHI
+343 GDNSLEQKHI
-353 TTIETELTNANFQY
+353 STIETELTTSNFQY
-367 KKYKFTVLKDTAL
+367 KKYKFTVLKDTAS
-380 KESISIMKM
+380 KEDIMLMKM
-389 SDYNALAKQLNRPE
+389 SDYNAIAQQLKRPE
-403 ITLDSTQ
+403 ITIDSTE
-410 VYSISRYSPELLN
+410 VYIISRHSPELLD
-423 LVSNPFAKQH
+423 LVSNPFAKQN

-448 FINKGIEPSFALP
+448 FINKGIEPSFAFPHLA
-461 YLIVMQDNVIE
+461 VVQDYVFD

-478 ETITVYNYFVENWE
+478 ETTVIYNYFVENWE
-492 NAIVPTKNILK
+492 NAIVPTKNMLRVI
-503 SLDHDA
+503 SGDA
-509 NNLYEAHKDEEDFI
+509 REFYKKHAEENAQV
-523 KPFYIHTATDELIYG
+523 PFFIHTATDELIYG
-538 KGNAIAQ
+538 KGNAVAQ

-585 GLTESEMF
+585 GLTELEMF

-598 QLGILFFVPYIVAGI
+598 QLGILFFVPYIVAGV
-613 HTIFAIQ
+613 HTLFAVK
-620 FLQAMFSFSL
+620 FLQSMFSFSL
-630 RKELL
+630 LKETC
-635 IVLTLFGIIEIIFFF
+635 IVLTFFGIIEIIFFF

-656 INKLSQHVKI
+656 INKLSQHIKI

>member
-19 FAHFVSSA
+19 FAYFVSSA
-27 FSIMVFFSFTVYTYH
+27 FSIMVFFSFTVYAYH
-42 PRLQSVQSFQERDP
+42 PRLQHVQSFQERDP
-56 LMNLASTAQF
+56 LMNLASTAQL

-79 VGTFLN
+79 IGTFLN
-85 VRKQQFGVLTILGI
+85 VRKQQFGILTILGI

-105 KLLFTENMII
+105 RLLFTENMII

-128 VFSNFFLLVTSKLTG
+128 VFSNFFLLVTSKLTS
-143 AKGLFLYWPTEA
+143 AKGLYLYWPTE
-155 IIVTTKAIIV
+155 AIIV

-182 MFIRTRKTTQLIK
+182 MFIRTRKTVHLIK
-195 ATKKGKKEKKPSILI
+195 GNKKVAAEKRPSILI
-210 SIFALTCLGLCYY
+210 SLFALICLGLCYY

-231 VTEENVQN
+231 VTEKNVQN
-239 GSVVF
+239 GSVF
-244 IMLSIL
+244 LIMLSIL
-250 PLVVVGTY
+250 PLVIVGTY

-310 LAFTIIIGLFAVN
+310 LAFTIIIGLFAAN

-328 SVLERYPIPFTYTSE
+328 SILERYPIPFTYTSE
-343 GDNTFEQKHI
+343 GENSLEQKHI
-353 TTIETELTNANFQY
+353 TTIETELTNNNFDY

-380 KESISIMKM
+380 KEDIMLMKM
-389 SDYNALAKQLNRPE
+389 SDYNAIAKQLNRPAV
-403 ITLDSTQ
+403 TLDSTQ
-410 VYSISRYSPELLN
+410 VYIISRYAPELLN
-423 LVSNPFAKQH
+423 LVSNPFAKQN

-442 EFHIKG
+442 KFHIKG

-461 YLIVMQDNVIE
+461 HLIVMQDNAIE

-478 ETITVYNYFVENWE
+478 EAITIYNYFVENWE
-492 NAIVPTKNILK
+492 NAMVPTKNMLRVIG
-503 SLDHDA
+503 DDA
-509 NNLYEAHKDEEDFI
+509 GEFYEKHTEE
-523 KPFYIHTATDELIYG
+523 KAQVPFFIHTATDELVYS
-538 KGNAIAQ
+538 KENAVAQ

-598 QLGILFFVPYIVAGI
+598 QLGILFFVPYIVAGV
-613 HTIFAIQ
+613 HTLFAVK
-620 FLQAMFSFSL
+620 FLQSMFAFSL
-630 RKELL
+630 LKELL
-635 IVLTLFGIIEIIFFF
+635 IILTFFGIIEIIFFF

-656 INKLSQHVKI
+656 INKLSQHIKV

>member
-19 FAHFVSSA
+19 FAYFVSSA
-27 FSIMVFFSFTVYTYH
+27 FSIMVFFSFTVYAYH

-56 LMNLASTAQF
+56 LMNLASTAQL

-79 VGTFLN
+79 IGTFLN
-85 VRKQQFGVLTILGI
+85 VRKQQFGILTILGI

-105 KLLFTENMII
+105 RLLFTENMII

-128 VFSNFFLLVTSKLTG
+128 VFSNFFLLVTSKLTS
-143 AKGLFLYWPTEA
+143 AKGLYLYWPTE
-155 IIVTTKAIIV
+155 AIIV

-182 MFIRTRKTTQLIK
+182 MFIRTRKTAHLIK
-195 ATKKGKKEKKPSILI
+195 GNKKMPAEKRPSILI
-210 SIFALTCLGLCYY
+210 SLFALICLGLCYY
-223 IAGYPQGY
+223 IAGYPRGY
-231 VTEENVQN
+231 VTEKNVQN
-239 GSVVF
+239 GSVFF

-250 PLVVVGTY
+250 PLVIVGTY

-291 VARTR
+291 VSRTR

-310 LAFTIIIGLFAVN
+310 LAFTIIIGLFAAN

-328 SVLERYPIPFTYTSE
+328 SVLERYPVPFTYTSE
-343 GDNTFEQKHI
+343 GDNSLEQKHI
-353 TTIETELTNANFQY
+353 STIETELTTNNFLY
-367 KKYKFTVLKDTAL
+367 KKYKFTVLKDTAS
-380 KESISIMKM
+380 KEDIMLMKM
-389 SDYNALAKQLNRPE
+389 SDYNAIAKQLKRPE
-403 ITLDSTQ
+403 ITIDSTE
-410 VYSISRYSPELLN
+410 VYIISRHSPELLD
-423 LVSNPFAKQH
+423 LVSNPFAKQN

-448 FINKGIEPSFALP
+448 FINKGIEPSFAFPHLA
-461 YLIVMQDNVIE
+461 VVQDYVFD

-478 ETITVYNYFVENWE
+478 ETTVIYNYFVENWE
-492 NAIVPTKNILK
+492 NAIVPTKNMLRVI
-503 SLDHDA
+503 SGDA
-509 NNLYEAHKDEEDFI
+509 REFYEKHTEENAQV
-523 KPFYIHTATDELIYG
+523 PFFIHTATDELIYG
-538 KGNAIAQ
+538 KGNAVAQ

-585 GLTESEMF
+585 GLTESEMY

-598 QLGILFFVPYIVAGI
+598 QLGILFFVPYIVAGV
-613 HTIFAIQ
+613 HTLFAVK
-620 FLQAMFSFSL
+620 FLQSMFSFSL
-630 RKELL
+630 LKETC
-635 IVLTLFGIIEIIFFF
+635 IVLTFFGIIEIIFFF

-656 INKLSQHVKI
+656 INKLSQHIKI

>member
-19 FAHFVSSA
+19 FAYFVSSA
-27 FSIMVFFSFTVYTYH
+27 FSIMVFFSFTVYAYH

-56 LMNLASTAQF
+56 LMNLASTAQL

-79 VGTFLN
+79 IGTFLN
-85 VRKQQFGVLTILGI
+85 VRKQQFGILTILGI

-105 KLLFTENMII
+105 RLLFTENMII

-128 VFSNFFLLVTSKLTG
+128 VFSNFFLLVTSKLTS
-143 AKGLFLYWPTEA
+143 AKGLYLYWPTE
-155 IIVTTKAIIV
+155 AIIV

-182 MFIRTRKTTQLIK
+182 MFIRTRKTAHLIK
-195 ATKKGKKEKKPSILI
+195 GNKKMPAEKRPSILI
-210 SIFALTCLGLCYY
+210 SLFALICLGLCYY
-223 IAGYPQGY
+223 IAGYPRGY
-231 VTEENVQN
+231 VTEKNVQN
-239 GSVVF
+239 GSVFF

-250 PLVVVGTY
+250 PLVIVGTY

-273 KRRKFYL
+273 KRRKYYL

-291 VARTR
+291 VSRTR

-310 LAFTIIIGLFAVN
+310 LAFTIIIGLFAAN

-328 SVLERYPIPFTYTSE
+328 SVLERYPVPFTYTSE
-343 GDNTFEQKHI
+343 GDNSLEQKHI
-353 TTIETELTNANFQY
+353 STIETELTTNNFLY
-367 KKYKFTVLKDTAL
+367 KKYKFTVLKDTAS
-380 KESISIMKM
+380 KENIMLMKM
-389 SDYNALAKQLNRPE
+389 SDYNAIAKQLKRPE
-403 ITLDSTQ
+403 ITIDSTE
-410 VYSISRYSPELLN
+410 VYIISRHSPELLD
-423 LVSNPFAKQH
+423 LVSNPFAKQN

-448 FINKGIEPSFALP
+448 FINKGIEPSFAFPHLA
-461 YLIVMQDNVIE
+461 VVQDYVFD

-478 ETITVYNYFVENWE
+478 ETTVIYNYFVENWE
-492 NAIVPTKNILK
+492 NAIVPTKNMLRVI
-503 SLDHDA
+503 SGDA
-509 NNLYEAHKDEEDFI
+509 REFYEKHTEENAQV
-523 KPFYIHTATDELIYG
+523 PFFIHTATDELIYG
-538 KGNAIAQ
+538 KGNAVAQ

-598 QLGILFFVPYIVAGI
+598 QLGILFFVPYIVAGV
-613 HTIFAIQ
+613 HTLFAVK
-620 FLQAMFSFSL
+620 FLQSMFSFSL
-630 RKELL
+630 LKETC
-635 IVLTLFGIIEIIFFF
+635 IVLTFFGIIEIIFFF

-656 INKLSQHVKI
+656 INKLSQHIKI

>member
-19 FAHFVSSA
+19 FAYFVSSA
-27 FSIMVFFSFTVYTYH
+27 FSIMVFFSFTVYAYH

-56 LMNLASTAQF
+56 LMNLASTAQL

-79 VGTFLN
+79 IGTFLN
-85 VRKQQFGVLTILGI
+85 VRKQQFGILTILGI

-105 KLLFTENMII
+105 RLLFTENMII

-128 VFSNFFLLVTSKLTG
+128 VFSNFFLLVTSKLTS
-143 AKGLFLYWPTEA
+143 ANGLYLYWPTE
-155 IIVTTKAIIV
+155 AIIV

-182 MFIRTRKTTQLIK
+182 MFIRTRKTVHLIK
-195 ATKKGKKEKKPSILI
+195 GNKKIPAEKRPSILI
-210 SIFALTCLGLCYY
+210 SLFALICLGLCYY
-223 IAGYPQGY
+223 IAGYPRGY
-231 VTEENVQN
+231 VTEKNVQN
-239 GSVVF
+239 GSVFF

-273 KRRKFYL
+273 NRRKFYL

-310 LAFTIIIGLFAVN
+310 LAFTIIIGLFAAN

-328 SVLERYPIPFTYTSE
+328 SVLERYPVPFTYTSE
-343 GDNTFEQKHI
+343 GDNSLEQKHI
-353 TTIETELTNANFQY
+353 STIETELTTSNFQY
-367 KKYKFTVLKDTAL
+367 KKYKFTVLKDTAS
-380 KESISIMKM
+380 KEDIMLMKM
-389 SDYNALAKQLNRPE
+389 SDYNAIAHQLKRPE
-403 ITLDSTQ
+403 ITIDSTE
-410 VYSISRYSPELLN
+410 VYIISRHSPELLD
-423 LVSNPFAKQH
+423 LVSNPFAKQN

-448 FINKGIEPSFALP
+448 FINKGIEPSFAFPHL
-461 YLIVMQDNVIE
+461 VVVQDYVFD

-478 ETITVYNYFVENWE
+478 ETTVIYNYFVENWE
-492 NAIVPTKNILK
+492 NAIVPTKNMLRVI
-503 SLDHDA
+503 SGDTREF
-509 NNLYEAHKDEEDFI
+509 YEKHTEENAQV
-523 KPFYIHTATDELIYG
+523 PFFIHTATDELIYG
-538 KGNAIAQ
+538 KGNAVAQ

-598 QLGILFFVPYIVAGI
+598 QLGILFFVPYIVAGV
-613 HTIFAIQ
+613 HTLFAVK
-620 FLQAMFSFSL
+620 FLQSMFSFSL
-630 RKELL
+630 LKETC
-635 IVLTLFGIIEIIFFF
+635 IVLTFFGIIEIIFFF

-656 INKLSQHVKI
+656 INKLSQHIKI

>member
-19 FAHFVSSA
+19 FAYFVSSA
-27 FSIMVFFSFTVYTYH
+27 FSIMVFFSFTVYAYH
-42 PRLQSVQSFQERDP
+42 PRLQHVQNFQERDP
-56 LMNLASTAQF
+56 LMNLASTAQL

-79 VGTFLN
+79 IGTFLN
-85 VRKQQFGVLTILGI
+85 VRKQQFGILTILGI

-105 KLLFTENMII
+105 RLLFTENMII

-128 VFSNFFLLVTSKLTG
+128 VFSNFFLLVTSKLTS
-143 AKGLFLYWPTEA
+143 AKGLYLYWPTE
-155 IIVTTKAIIV
+155 AIIV

-182 MFIRTRKTTQLIK
+182 MFIRTRKTVHLIK
-195 ATKKGKKEKKPSILI
+195 GNKKVTAEKRPSILI
-210 SIFALTCLGLCYY
+210 SLFALICLGLCYY

-239 GSVVF
+239 GSVFF
-244 IMLSIL
+244 IILSIL

-310 LAFTIIIGLFAVN
+310 LAFTIIIGLFAAN

-328 SVLERYPIPFTYTSE
+328 SILERYPIPFTYTSE
-343 GDNTFEQKHI
+343 GENALEQKHI
-353 TTIETELTNANFQY
+353 HTIETELTNNNFDY

-380 KESISIMKM
+380 QEDIVLMKM
-389 SDYNALAKQLNRPE
+389 SDYNAIAKQLKRPE

-410 VYSISRYSPELLN
+410 AYIISRHSPELLN
-423 LVSNPFAKQH
+423 LVSNPFAKQN
-433 TITLGSNKK
+433 TITLGSNKT

-461 YLIVMQDNVIE
+461 HSIVIQDYIFD

-478 ETITVYNYFVENWE
+478 ETTIVYNYFVEDWE
-492 NAIVPTKNILK
+492 NAIVPTKNILRTI
-503 SLDHDA
+503 
-509 NNLYEAHKDEEDFI
+509 NNDMGNFFEKHKEENVQP
-523 KPFYIHTATDELIYG
+523 PFYIHTATDELIHN
-538 KGNAIAQ
+538 KENAVAQ

-598 QLGILFFVPYIVAGI
+598 QLGILFFVPYIVAGV
-613 HTIFAIQ
+613 HTLFAVK
-620 FLQAMFSFSL
+620 FLQSMFAFSL
-630 RKELL
+630 LKELL
-635 IVLTLFGIIEIIFFF
+635 IILTFFGIIEIIFFF

-656 INKLSQHVKI
+656 INKLSQHIKI

>member
-19 FAHFVSSA
+19 FAYFVSSA
-27 FSIMVFFSFTVYTYH
+27 FSIMVFFSFTVYAYH

-56 LMNLASTAQF
+56 LMNLASTAQL

-79 VGTFLN
+79 IGTFLN
-85 VRKQQFGVLTILGI
+85 VRKQQFGILTILGI

-105 KLLFTENMII
+105 RLLFTENMII

-128 VFSNFFLLVTSKLTG
+128 VFSNFFLLVTSKLTS
-143 AKGLFLYWPTEA
+143 AKGLYLYWPTE
-155 IIVTTKAIIV
+155 AIIV

-182 MFIRTRKTTQLIK
+182 MFIRTRKTAHLIK
-195 ATKKGKKEKKPSILI
+195 GNKKMPAEKRPSILI
-210 SIFALTCLGLCYY
+210 SLFALICLGLCYY
-223 IAGYPQGY
+223 IAGYPRGY
-231 VTEENVQN
+231 VTEKNVQN
-239 GSVVF
+239 GSVFF

-250 PLVVVGTY
+250 PLVIVGTY

-291 VARTR
+291 VSRTR

-310 LAFTIIIGLFAVN
+310 LAFTIIIGLFAAN

-328 SVLERYPIPFTYTSE
+328 SVLERYPVPFTYTSE
-343 GDNTFEQKHI
+343 GDNSLEQKHI
-353 TTIETELTNANFQY
+353 STIETELTTNNFLY
-367 KKYKFTVLKDTAL
+367 KKYKFTVLKDTAS
-380 KESISIMKM
+380 KEDIMLMKM
-389 SDYNALAKQLNRPE
+389 SDYNAIAKQLKRPE
-403 ITLDSTQ
+403 ITIDSTE
-410 VYSISRYSPELLN
+410 VYVISRHSPELLD
-423 LVSNPFAKQH
+423 LVSNPFAKQN

-448 FINKGIEPSFALP
+448 FINKGIEPSFAFPHLA
-461 YLIVMQDNVIE
+461 VVQDYVFD

-478 ETITVYNYFVENWE
+478 ETTVIYNYFVENWE
-492 NAIVPTKNILK
+492 NAIVPTKNMLRVI
-503 SLDHDA
+503 SGDA
-509 NNLYEAHKDEEDFI
+509 REFYEKHTEENAQV
-523 KPFYIHTATDELIYG
+523 PFFIHTATDELIYG
-538 KGNAIAQ
+538 KGNAVAQ

-598 QLGILFFVPYIVAGI
+598 QLGILFFVPYIVAGV
-613 HTIFAIQ
+613 HTLFAVK
-620 FLQAMFSFSL
+620 FLQSMFSFSL
-630 RKELL
+630 LKETC
-635 IVLTLFGIIEIIFFF
+635 IVLTFFGIIEIIFFF

-656 INKLSQHVKI
+656 INKLSQHIKI

>member
-19 FAHFVSSA
+19 FAYFVSSA
-27 FSIMVFFSFTVYTYH
+27 FSIMVFFSFTVYAYH

-56 LMNLASTAQF
+56 LMNLASTAQL

-79 VGTFLN
+79 IGTFLN
-85 VRKQQFGVLTILGI
+85 VRKQQFGILTILGI

-105 KLLFTENMII
+105 RLLFTENMII

-128 VFSNFFLLVTSKLTG
+128 VFSNFFLLVTSKLTS
-143 AKGLFLYWPTEA
+143 AKGLYLYWPTE
-155 IIVTTKAIIV
+155 AIIV

-182 MFIRTRKTTQLIK
+182 MFIRTRKTAHLIK
-195 ATKKGKKEKKPSILI
+195 GNKKMPAEKRPSILI
-210 SIFALTCLGLCYY
+210 SLFALICLGLCYY

-231 VTEENVQN
+231 VTEKNVQN
-239 GSVVF
+239 GSVFF

-250 PLVVVGTY
+250 PLVIVGTY

-291 VARTR
+291 VSRTR

-310 LAFTIIIGLFAVN
+310 LAFTIIIGLFAAN

-328 SVLERYPIPFTYTSE
+328 SVLERYPVPFTYTSE
-343 GDNTFEQKHI
+343 GDNSLEQKHI
-353 TTIETELTNANFQY
+353 STIETELTTNNFLY
-367 KKYKFTVLKDTAL
+367 KKYKFTVLKDTAS
-380 KESISIMKM
+380 KEDIMLMKM
-389 SDYNALAKQLNRPE
+389 SDYNAIAKQLKRPE
-403 ITLDSTQ
+403 ITIDSTE
-410 VYSISRYSPELLN
+410 VYIISRHSPELLD
-423 LVSNPFAKQH
+423 LVSNPFAKQN

-448 FINKGIEPSFALP
+448 FINKGIEPSFAFPHLA
-461 YLIVMQDNVIE
+461 VVQDYVFN

-478 ETITVYNYFVENWE
+478 ETTVIYNYFVENWE
-492 NAIVPTKNILK
+492 NAIVPTKNMLRVI
-503 SLDHDA
+503 SGDA
-509 NNLYEAHKDEEDFI
+509 REFYEKHTEENAQV
-523 KPFYIHTATDELIYG
+523 PFFIHTATDELIYG
-538 KGNAIAQ
+538 KGNAVAQ

-598 QLGILFFVPYIVAGI
+598 QLGILFFVPYIVAGV
-613 HTIFAIQ
+613 HTLFAVK
-620 FLQAMFSFSL
+620 FLQSMFSFSL
-630 RKELL
+630 LKETC
-635 IVLTLFGIIEIIFFF
+635 IVLTFFGIIEIIFFF

-656 INKLSQHVKI
+656 INKLSQHIKI